1 MGYTREFEIDRSES
15 LEYVFSLCSD
25 APYERESKQFGVYD
39 EVLVISED
47 SVDFSRLNSGACAFL
62 RDHDPEKVLG
72 VIVKAWIDGNK
83 VKCKVKFSDREDV
96 QEVVR
101 DIQAGIMTCT
111 SVGYTIDKYHFSTV
125 NGKKTMYADRFM
137 IYEGSLVGVPADI
150 SVGFNRSLD
159 REEHEMQCNGPKEK
173 PEEQKEKAEGTP
185 EPACPGQNGSP
196 CEGAEKKA
204 CGEQECAKGPCEGTE
219 EKACG
224 EQEKKSCGEQECAKT
239 PSEETQ
245 EKKSCGGQEEKP
257 CEGECAKGPCE
268 EQEEIRSLGDLME
281 CQELAEAYIREKRS
295 YSDFKVAVK
304 EQKAKLNVKDTKKM
318 NDNNKFS
325 LRKALL
331 NAVGRMSNEE
341 ASFERSVIEENK
353 RKFGVTDA
361 DIVVTKAQLRDFNGT
376 EALNQTTY
384 KPGMYAPVM
393 RAPVTKDAVGTRK
406 VAVAG
411 QSISF
416 SVATSGLNA
425 GYVDINGEIPSAT
438 MDFTLKTMTPKKYG
452 CFVDVSYQSLLQD
465 DPSAEAVIM
474 EDIGK
479 ALAQTADYAFFN
491 GLSGSNQPVG
501 LLNVANVNT
510 VTLSGAPTLGK
521 ALEFEKKIRE
531 SFDYSGDLKW
541 VFGTDAYY
549 QWASTPYSAKEQ
561 NRMLLDPDT
570 RKCLGYDAFIDHNI
584 PASAVILGNF
594 GEALEANFD
603 GVSIRVVTED
613 KDLSRK
619 QAIEIQAFA
628 ANDYVFRRPK
638 SFCKSV

>member
-96 QEVVR
+96 QAVVR

-111 SVGYTIDKYHFSTV
+111 SVGYTIDKYHFSTE

-173 PEEQKEKAEGTP
+173 PEEKEAETPTP
-185 EPACPGQNGSP
+185 EEQKPACPEQKESPCEGTEESPCEGTEESP

-204 CGEQECAKGPCEGTE
+204 CGEQEK
-219 EKACG
+219 
-224 EQEKKSCGEQECAKT
+224 
-239 PSEETQ
+239 
-245 EKKSCGGQEEKP
+245 KP
-257 CEGECAKGPCE
+257 CEGECAKSPCE

-281 CQELAEAYIREKRS
+281 CPELAEAFIREKRS
-295 YSDFKVAVK
+295 YSDFKKAVK
-304 EQKAKLNVKDTKKM
+304 EHNSIEGIKETKKM
-318 NDNNKFS
+318 NKFS

-341 ASFERSVIEENK
+341 ASFERGVIEENK

-361 DIVVTKAQLRDFNGT
+361 DIVVTKAQLRDFNGA
-376 EALNQTTY
+376 EPLAQTTY
-384 KPGMYAPVM
+384 KPGMYAPVL

-491 GLSGSNQPVG
+491 GLSGNNQPVG

-510 VTLSGAPTLGK
+510 VTLSGAPTLAT
-521 ALEFEKKIRE
+521 ALQFEKKIRE

-561 NRMLLDPDT
+561 NKMLLDPDT

-603 GVSIRVVTED
+603 GISIRVVTED

>member
-39 EVLVISED
+39 EVLVISEE

-96 QEVVR
+96 QAVVR

-111 SVGYTIDKYHFSTV
+111 SVGYTIDKYHFSTE

-137 IYEGSLVGVPADI
+137 IYEGSLVGIPADI

-159 REEHEMQCNGPKEK
+159 REEHEMQCNEPKEK
-173 PEEQKEKAEGTP
+173 PEEKAEETP
-185 EPACPGQNGSP
+185 DGQKPACPEQKGSP
-196 CEGAEKKA
+196 CEGTEK
-204 CGEQECAKGPCEGTE
+204 
-219 EKACG
+219 KACG
-224 EQEKKSCGEQECAKT
+224 EQEKKSCEETDGSPCEGTEKKACGEQEK
-239 PSEETQ
+239 Q
-245 EKKSCGGQEEKP
+245 SCGE
-257 CEGECAKGPCE
+257 ECAKSPCE

-281 CQELAEAYIREKRS
+281 CPELAEAFIREKRS
-295 YSDFKVAVK
+295 YSDFKKAVK
-304 EQKAKLNVKDTKKM
+304 EHNSIESIKEPKKM
-318 NDNNKFS
+318 SKFS

-341 ASFERSVIEENK
+341 ASFERGVIEENK

-384 KPGMYAPVM
+384 KPGMYAPVL

-510 VTLSGAPTLGK
+510 VTLSGAPTLAT

-603 GVSIRVVTED
+603 GISIRVVTED

>member
-39 EVLVISED
+39 EVLVISEE

-83 VKCKVKFSDREDV
+83 VKCKVKFSDRDDV

-159 REEHEMQCNGPKEK
+159 REEHEMQCNEPKGKPEEK
-173 PEEQKEKAEGTP
+173 AEGAPEEQK
-185 EPACPGQNGSP
+185 PACPEQKGSP
-196 CEGAEKKA
+196 CEGTEK
-204 CGEQECAKGPCEGTE
+204 
-219 EKACG
+219 KACG
-224 EQEKKSCGEQECAKT
+224 EQEKKSCEGECAD
-239 PSEETQ
+239 EE
-245 EKKSCGGQEEKP
+245 
-257 CEGECAKGPCE
+257 ECAKGPCE
-268 EQEEIRSLGDLME
+268 EQDEIRSLGDLME
-281 CQELAEAYIREKRS
+281 CPELAEAFIREKRS
-295 YSDFKVAVK
+295 YSDFKKAVK
-304 EQKAKLNVKDTKKM
+304 EHNSIESIEGTKKM
-318 NDNNKFS
+318 NKFS

-341 ASFERSVIEENK
+341 ASFERGVIEENK

-384 KPGMYAPVM
+384 KPGMYAPVL

-510 VTLSGAPTLGK
+510 VTLSGAPTLST

-561 NRMLLDPDT
+561 NKMLLDPDT

-603 GVSIRVVTED
+603 GISIRVVTED

>member
-39 EVLVISED
+39 EVLVISEE

-96 QEVVR
+96 QAVVR

-111 SVGYTIDKYHFSTV
+111 SVGYTIDKYHFSTE

-137 IYEGSLVGVPADI
+137 IYEGSLVGIPADI

-173 PEEQKEKAEGTP
+173 PEEKAEGTP
-185 EPACPGQNGSP
+185 DGQKPACPGQKESPCEGTEGSP
-196 CEGAEKKA
+196 CEETEKKA
-204 CGEQECAKGPCEGTE
+204 CGETE
-219 EKACG
+219 KKACG
-224 EQEKKSCGEQECAKT
+224 EQEKKSCGEECANEEECAK
-239 PSEETQ
+239 S
-245 EKKSCGGQEEKP
+245 
-257 CEGECAKGPCE
+257 PCE

-281 CQELAEAYIREKRS
+281 CPELAEAFIREKRS
-295 YSDFKVAVK
+295 YSDFKKAVK
-304 EQKAKLNVKDTKKM
+304 EHNSIESIKETKKM
-318 NDNNKFS
+318 NKFS

-341 ASFERSVIEENK
+341 ASFERGVIEENK

-384 KPGMYAPVM
+384 KPGMYAPVL

-510 VTLSGAPTLGK
+510 VTLSGAPTLST

-603 GVSIRVVTED
+603 GISIRVVTED

>member
-1 MGYTREFEIDRSES
+1 MNYTREFEIDRDES

-25 APYERESKQFGVYD
+25 APYERESKKFGVYD

-96 QEVVR
+96 QAVVR

-111 SVGYTIDKYHFSTV
+111 SVGYTIDKYHFSTE

-137 IYEGSLVGVPADI
+137 IYEGSLVGIPADI

-159 REEHEMQCNGPKEK
+159 REEHEMQCNEPKGK
-173 PEEQKEKAEGTP
+173 PEEQKEKAEETP
-185 EPACPGQNGSP
+185 EPACPEQKGSP
-196 CEGAEKKA
+196 CEGTEGKA
-204 CGEQECAKGPCEGTE
+204 CGEPEKEPCEG
-219 EKACG
+219 G
-224 EQEKKSCGEQECAKT
+224 
-239 PSEETQ
+239 
-245 EKKSCGGQEEKP
+245 
-257 CEGECAKGPCE
+257 CAKGPCE

-281 CQELAEAYIREKRS
+281 CPELAEAFIREKRS
-295 YSDFKVAVK
+295 YADFKVAVK

-341 ASFERSVIEENK
+341 ASLERGVIEENK
-353 RKFGVTDA
+353 RKYGITDA
-361 DIVVTKAQLRDFNGT
+361 DIVVTKAQLRAFDGT

-384 KPGMYAPVM
+384 KPGMYAPVL

-501 LLNVANVNT
+501 LLNVAGVNT
-510 VTLSGAPTLGK
+510 VALSGTPTLST
-521 ALEFEKKIRE
+521 ALAFEKKIRE

-549 QWASTPYSAKEQ
+549 KWAATPYSAQEQ
-561 NRMLLDPDT
+561 NKMLLDPDT

-603 GVSIRVVTED
+603 GISIRVVTED

>member
-1 MGYTREFEIDRSES
+1 MNYTREFETDRSES

-25 APYERESKQFGVYD
+25 APYERESKKFGVYD

-96 QEVVR
+96 QAVVR

-111 SVGYTIDKYHFSTV
+111 SVGYTIDKYHFSTE

-137 IYEGSLVGVPADI
+137 IYEGSLVGIPADI

-173 PEEQKEKAEGTP
+173 PEEQKEKAEETP

-196 CEGAEKKA
+196 CEETEKKA
-204 CGEQECAKGPCEGTE
+204 CGGQEKKSCEGECAESPCEGTE

-224 EQEKKSCGEQECAKT
+224 EQEKKSCEEGCAK
-239 PSEETQ
+239 S
-245 EKKSCGGQEEKP
+245 
-257 CEGECAKGPCE
+257 PCE

-281 CQELAEAYIREKRS
+281 CPELAEAYIREKRS

-318 NDNNKFS
+318 NDNSKFS

-341 ASFERSVIEENK
+341 ASFERGVIEENK
-353 RKFGVTDA
+353 RRFGVTDA

-384 KPGMYAPVM
+384 KPGMYAPVL

-561 NRMLLDPDT
+561 NKMLLDPDT

-603 GVSIRVVTED
+603 GISIRVVTED

>member
-62 RDHDPEKVLG
+62 LDHDPKRVLG

-111 SVGYTIDKYHFSTV
+111 SVGYTIDKYHFSTE

-173 PEEQKEKAEGTP
+173 PEEKAEETP
-185 EPACPGQNGSP
+185 DGQKPACPEQNGS
-196 CEGAEKKA
+196 
-204 CGEQECAKGPCEGTE
+204 PCEGTE

-224 EQEKKSCGEQECAKT
+224 EQECAKT
-239 PSEETQ
+239 PCEEA
-245 EKKSCGGQEEKP
+245 EKKACEEAEKKACGGQEKQS

-281 CQELAEAYIREKRS
+281 CPELAEAYIREKRS
-295 YSDFKVAVK
+295 YSDFKRAVK
-304 EQKAKLNVKDTKKM
+304 EHNSREGIEETKKM
-318 NDNNKFS
+318 SKFS

-331 NAVGRMSNEE
+331 NTVGRMSNEE

-384 KPGMYAPVM
+384 KPGMYAPVL

-501 LLNVANVNT
+501 LLNVAGVNT

-603 GVSIRVVTED
+603 GISIRVVTED

>member
-1 MGYTREFEIDRSES
+1 MNYTREFETDRSES

-39 EVLVISED
+39 EVLVISEE

-96 QEVVR
+96 QAVVR

-111 SVGYTIDKYHFSTV
+111 SVGYTIDKYHFSTE

-150 SVGFNRSLD
+150 SVGYNRSLD

-173 PEEQKEKAEGTP
+173 PEEKAEGTP
-185 EPACPGQNGSP
+185 DGQKPACPGQNGSP
-196 CEGAEKKA
+196 CEGTEK
-204 CGEQECAKGPCEGTE
+204 
-219 EKACG
+219 KACG
-224 EQEKKSCGEQECAKT
+224 EQEKKSCGEECAN
-239 PSEETQ
+239 
-245 EKKSCGGQEEKP
+245 
-257 CEGECAKGPCE
+257 EGECAKGPCE

-281 CQELAEAYIREKRS
+281 CPELAEAFIREKRS
-295 YSDFKVAVK
+295 YSDFKKAVK
-304 EQKAKLNVKDTKKM
+304 EHNSIESIEGTKKM
-318 NDNNKFS
+318 NKFS

-341 ASFERSVIEENK
+341 ASFERGVIEENK

-384 KPGMYAPVM
+384 KPGMYAPVL

-510 VTLSGAPTLGK
+510 VTLSGAPTLST

-561 NRMLLDPDT
+561 NKMLLDPDT

-603 GVSIRVVTED
+603 GISIRVVTED

>member
-39 EVLVISED
+39 EVLVISEE

-96 QEVVR
+96 QAVVR

-111 SVGYTIDKYHFSTV
+111 SVGYTIDKYHFSTE

-137 IYEGSLVGVPADI
+137 IYEGSLVGIPADI

-159 REEHEMQCNGPKEK
+159 REEHEMQCNEPKEK
-173 PEEQKEKAEGTP
+173 PEEKAEETP
-185 EPACPGQNGSP
+185 EGQKPACPEQKGSP
-196 CEGAEKKA
+196 CEEAEKKA
-204 CGEQECAKGPCEGTE
+204 CGEQG
-219 EKACG
+219 
-224 EQEKKSCGEQECAKT
+224 KKSCGEECAT
-239 PSEETQ
+239 
-245 EKKSCGGQEEKP
+245 
-257 CEGECAKGPCE
+257 GPCE

-281 CQELAEAYIREKRS
+281 CPELAEAFIREKRS
-295 YSDFKVAVK
+295 YSDFKKAVK
-304 EQKAKLNVKDTKKM
+304 EHNSIESIEGTKKM
-318 NDNNKFS
+318 NKFS

-341 ASFERSVIEENK
+341 ASFERGVIEENK

-384 KPGMYAPVM
+384 KPGMYAPVL

-510 VTLSGAPTLGK
+510 VTLSGAPTLST

-603 GVSIRVVTED
+603 GISIRVVTED

>member
-62 RDHDPEKVLG
+62 LDHDPKRVLG

-111 SVGYTIDKYHFSTV
+111 SVGYTIDKYHFSTE

-137 IYEGSLVGVPADI
+137 IYEGSLVGIPADI

-173 PEEQKEKAEGTP
+173 PEEKAEETP
-185 EPACPGQNGSP
+185 DGQKPACPEQKESP
-196 CEGAEKKA
+196 CEGAETQP
-204 CGEQECAKGPCEGTE
+204 CEGECAKGPCEGTE

-224 EQEKKSCGEQECAKT
+224 EQEKKSCGE
-239 PSEETQ
+239 
-245 EKKSCGGQEEKP
+245 G
-257 CEGECAKGPCE
+257 CAKGPCE

-281 CQELAEAYIREKRS
+281 CPELAEAFIREKRS

-341 ASFERSVIEENK
+341 ASFERGVIEENK
-353 RKFGVTDA
+353 RKYGITDA

-561 NRMLLDPDT
+561 NKMLLDPDT

-603 GVSIRVVTED
+603 GISIRVVTED

>member
-62 RDHDPEKVLG
+62 LDHDPKRVLG

-111 SVGYTIDKYHFSTV
+111 SVGYTIDKYHFSTE

-173 PEEQKEKAEGTP
+173 PEEQKEKAEETP
-185 EPACPGQNGSP
+185 EPACPGQNGS
-196 CEGAEKKA
+196 
-204 CGEQECAKGPCEGTE
+204 PCEGTE

-224 EQEKKSCGEQECAKT
+224 EQEKKSCEQECAT
-239 PSEETQ
+239 GPCEGTEE
-245 EKKSCGGQEEKP
+245 KACGGQEEKP

-281 CQELAEAYIREKRS
+281 CPELAEAFIREKRS

-384 KPGMYAPVM
+384 KPGMYAPVL
-393 RAPVTKDAVGTRK
+393 RAPVTKDEVGTRK

-491 GLSGSNQPVG
+491 GLSGNNQPVG
-501 LLNVANVNT
+501 LLNTAGVNT

-549 QWASTPYSAKEQ
+549 KWAATPYSAQEQ
-561 NRMLLDPDT
+561 NKMLLDPDT

-603 GVSIRVVTED
+603 GISIRVVTED

>member
-39 EVLVISED
+39 EVLVISEE

-96 QEVVR
+96 QAVVR

-111 SVGYTIDKYHFSTV
+111 SVGYTIDKYHFSTE

-137 IYEGSLVGVPADI
+137 IYEGSLVGIPADI

-159 REEHEMQCNGPKEK
+159 REEHEMQCNEPKEK

-185 EPACPGQNGSP
+185 EPACPEQKGSP

-204 CGEQECAKGPCEGTE
+204 RGEQEKKSCGEGCATGPCEETE
-219 EKACG
+219 KKACG
-224 EQEKKSCGEQECAKT
+224 EQEKKSCGEECAT
-239 PSEETQ
+239 
-245 EKKSCGGQEEKP
+245 
-257 CEGECAKGPCE
+257 GPCE

-281 CQELAEAYIREKRS
+281 CPELAEAFIREKRS
-295 YSDFKVAVK
+295 YSDFKKAVK
-304 EQKAKLNVKDTKKM
+304 EHNSIESIEGTKKM
-318 NDNNKFS
+318 NKFS

-341 ASFERSVIEENK
+341 ASFERGVIEENK

-361 DIVVTKAQLRDFNGT
+361 DIVVTKAQLRDFNGA

-384 KPGMYAPVM
+384 KPGMYAPVL

-510 VTLSGAPTLGK
+510 VTLSGAPTLST

-603 GVSIRVVTED
+603 GISIRVVTED

>member
-25 APYERESKQFGVYD
+25 APYERESKKFGVYD
-39 EVLVISED
+39 EVLVISEE

-96 QEVVR
+96 QAVVR

-111 SVGYTIDKYHFSTV
+111 SVGYTIDKYHFSTE

-150 SVGFNRSLD
+150 SVGYNRSLD
-159 REEHEMQCNGPKEK
+159 REEHEMQRNEPKGK

-185 EPACPGQNGSP
+185 EPACPEQKGSP
-196 CEGAEKKA
+196 CEEAEK
-204 CGEQECAKGPCEGTE
+204 
-219 EKACG
+219 KACG
-224 EQEKKSCGEQECAKT
+224 EQEKKSCGEGCAT
-239 PSEETQ
+239 GPCEETEKKACGEQ
-245 EKKSCGGQEEKP
+245 EKKSCGEG
-257 CEGECAKGPCE
+257 CANEGECAKSPCE

-281 CQELAEAYIREKRS
+281 CPELAEAFIREKRS
-295 YSDFKVAVK
+295 YSDFKKAVK
-304 EQKAKLNVKDTKKM
+304 EHNSIESIKETKKM
-318 NDNNKFS
+318 NKFS

-341 ASFERSVIEENK
+341 ASFERGVIEENK

-384 KPGMYAPVM
+384 KPGMYAPVL

-510 VTLSGAPTLGK
+510 VTLSGAPTLGT

-561 NRMLLDPDT
+561 NKMLLDPDT

-603 GVSIRVVTED
+603 GISIRVVTED

>member
-1 MGYTREFEIDRSES
+1 
-15 LEYVFSLCSD
+15 
-25 APYERESKQFGVYD
+25 
-39 EVLVISED
+39 
-47 SVDFSRLNSGACAFL
+47 
-62 RDHDPEKVLG
+62 
-72 VIVKAWIDGNK
+72 
-83 VKCKVKFSDREDV
+83 
-96 QEVVR
+96 
-101 DIQAGIMTCT
+101 
-111 SVGYTIDKYHFSTV
+111 
-125 NGKKTMYADRFM
+125 
-137 IYEGSLVGVPADI
+137 
-150 SVGFNRSLD
+150 
-159 REEHEMQCNGPKEK
+159 
-173 PEEQKEKAEGTP
+173 
-185 EPACPGQNGSP
+185 
-196 CEGAEKKA
+196 
-204 CGEQECAKGPCEGTE
+204 
-219 EKACG
+219 
-224 EQEKKSCGEQECAKT
+224 
-239 PSEETQ
+239 
-245 EKKSCGGQEEKP
+245 
-257 CEGECAKGPCE
+257 
-268 EQEEIRSLGDLME
+268 ME
-281 CQELAEAYIREKRS
+281 CPELAEAFIREKRS
-295 YSDFKVAVK
+295 YSDFKKAVK
-304 EQKAKLNVKDTKKM
+304 EHNSREGIKEPKKM
-318 NDNNKFS
+318 SKFS

-341 ASFERSVIEENK
+341 ASFERGVIEENK
-353 RKFGVTDA
+353 RRFGVTDA

-376 EALNQTTY
+376 EALNQATY

-501 LLNVANVNT
+501 LLNVADVNT
-510 VTLSGAPTLGK
+510 VTLSGAPTLSA

-549 QWASTPYSAKEQ
+549 KWASTPYSAKEQ
-561 NRMLLDPDT
+561 NKMLLDPDT

-603 GVSIRVVTED
+603 GISIRVITED

>member
-25 APYERESKQFGVYD
+25 APYERESKKFGVYD
-39 EVLVISED
+39 EVLVISEE

-111 SVGYTIDKYHFSTV
+111 SVGYTIDKYHFSTE

-159 REEHEMQCNGPKEK
+159 REEHEMQRNEPKEK
-173 PEEQKEKAEGTP
+173 PEEQKEKAEETP
-185 EPACPGQNGSP
+185 EPACPEQKESPCEGTEKKSCEEECAKSP

-204 CGEQECAKGPCEGTE
+204 CGEQE
-219 EKACG
+219 
-224 EQEKKSCGEQECAKT
+224 KKSCEEECD
-239 PSEETQ
+239 
-245 EKKSCGGQEEKP
+245 KS
-257 CEGECAKGPCE
+257 PCE

-281 CQELAEAYIREKRS
+281 CPELAEAFIREKRS
-295 YSDFKVAVK
+295 YSDFKKAVK
-304 EQKAKLNVKDTKKM
+304 EHNSIESIEGTKKM
-318 NDNNKFS
+318 NKFS

-341 ASFERSVIEENK
+341 ASFERGIIEENK
-353 RKFGVTDA
+353 RRFGVTDA

-501 LLNVANVNT
+501 LLNVAGVNT
-510 VTLSGAPTLGK
+510 VALSGAPTLST
-521 ALEFEKKIRE
+521 ALAFEKKIRE
-531 SFDYSGDLKW
+531 SYDYSGDLKW

-549 QWASTPYSAKEQ
+549 KWAATPYSAQEQ
-561 NRMLLDPDT
+561 NKMLLDTDT
-570 RKCLGYDAFIDHNI
+570 RKCIGYDAFIDHNI

-603 GVSIRVVTED
+603 GISIRVVTED

>member
-25 APYERESKQFGVYD
+25 APYERESKEFGVYD

-96 QEVVR
+96 QAVVR

-111 SVGYTIDKYHFSTV
+111 SVGYTIDRYHFSTE

-137 IYEGSLVGVPADI
+137 IYEGSLVGIPADI

-159 REEHEMQCNGPKEK
+159 REEHEMQCNEPKEK
-173 PEEQKEKAEGTP
+173 PEGKAEEAPEEQK
-185 EPACPGQNGSP
+185 PACPEQKGSP
-196 CEGAEKKA
+196 CEEAG
-204 CGEQECAKGPCEGTE
+204 

-224 EQEKKSCGEQECAKT
+224 EQE
-239 PSEETQ
+239 
-245 EKKSCGGQEEKP
+245 EKP
-257 CEGECAKGPCE
+257 CGEGCAKSPCE

-281 CQELAEAYIREKRS
+281 CPELAEAFIREKRS
-295 YSDFKVAVK
+295 YSDFKKAVK
-304 EQKAKLNVKDTKKM
+304 EHNSREGIKEPKKM
-318 NDNNKFS
+318 SKFS

-341 ASFERSVIEENK
+341 ASFERGVIEENK
-353 RKFGVTDA
+353 RRFGVTDA

-376 EALNQTTY
+376 EALNQATY

-501 LLNVANVNT
+501 LLNVADVNT
-510 VTLSGAPTLGK
+510 VTLSGAPTLSA

-549 QWASTPYSAKEQ
+549 KWASTPYSAKEQ
-561 NRMLLDPDT
+561 NKMLLDPDT

-603 GVSIRVVTED
+603 GISIRVVTED

>member
-39 EVLVISED
+39 EVLVISEE

-111 SVGYTIDKYHFSTV
+111 SVGYTIDKYHFSTE

-159 REEHEMQCNGPKEK
+159 REEHEMQRNEPKEK
-173 PEEQKEKAEGTP
+173 PEEKAEETP
-185 EPACPGQNGSP
+185 EGQKPACP
-196 CEGAEKKA
+196 
-204 CGEQECAKGPCEGTE
+204 EQKESPCEGTE
-219 EKACG
+219 KKACG
-224 EQEKKSCGEQECAKT
+224 EQEKKSCGEECAK
-239 PSEETQ
+239 S
-245 EKKSCGGQEEKP
+245 
-257 CEGECAKGPCE
+257 PCE

-281 CQELAEAYIREKRS
+281 CPELAEAFIREKRS
-295 YSDFKVAVK
+295 YSDFKKAVK
-304 EQKAKLNVKDTKKM
+304 EHNSIEGIKETKKM
-318 NDNNKFS
+318 NKFS

-341 ASFERSVIEENK
+341 ASFERGVIEENK

-361 DIVVTKAQLRDFNGT
+361 DIVVTKAQLRDFNGA
-376 EALNQTTY
+376 EPLAQTTY
-384 KPGMYAPVM
+384 KPGMYAPVL

-510 VTLSGAPTLGK
+510 VTLSGAPTLGT

-561 NRMLLDPDT
+561 NKMLLDPDT

-603 GVSIRVVTED
+603 GISIRVVTED

>member
-1 MGYTREFEIDRSES
+1 MGYTREFEIDQIDRGES

-25 APYERESKQFGVYD
+25 APYERESKKFGVYD

-96 QEVVR
+96 QAVVR

-111 SVGYTIDKYHFSTV
+111 SVGYTIDKYHFSTE

-137 IYEGSLVGVPADI
+137 IYEGSLVGIPADI

-173 PEEQKEKAEGTP
+173 PEEQKEKAEETP
-185 EPACPGQNGSP
+185 DGQKPACPEQKGSP
-196 CEGAEKKA
+196 CEGTEK
-204 CGEQECAKGPCEGTE
+204 QSCEGTEKSPCEEAEKSPYEEAE

-224 EQEKKSCGEQECAKT
+224 EQGK
-239 PSEETQ
+239 
-245 EKKSCGGQEEKP
+245 KP

-281 CQELAEAYIREKRS
+281 CPELAEAYIREKRS
-295 YSDFKVAVK
+295 YSDFKKAVK
-304 EQKAKLNVKDTKKM
+304 EHNSIESIEGTKKM
-318 NDNNKFS
+318 NKFS

-341 ASFERSVIEENK
+341 ASFERGVIEENK

-384 KPGMYAPVM
+384 KPGMYAPVL

-603 GVSIRVVTED
+603 GISIRVVTED

>member
-1 MGYTREFEIDRSES
+1 MGYTREFEIDQIDRGES

-25 APYERESKQFGVYD
+25 APYERESKKFGVYD

-96 QEVVR
+96 QAVVR

-111 SVGYTIDKYHFSTV
+111 SVGYTIDKYHFSTE

-137 IYEGSLVGVPADI
+137 IYEGSLVGIPADI

-173 PEEQKEKAEGTP
+173 PEEQKEKAEETP
-185 EPACPGQNGSP
+185 DGQKPACPEQKGSP
-196 CEGAEKKA
+196 CEGTEK
-204 CGEQECAKGPCEGTE
+204 QSCEGTEKSPCEEAEKSPYEEAE

-224 EQEKKSCGEQECAKT
+224 EQEK
-239 PSEETQ
+239 
-245 EKKSCGGQEEKP
+245 KP

-281 CQELAEAYIREKRS
+281 CPELAEAYIREKRS
-295 YSDFKVAVK
+295 YSDFKKAVK
-304 EQKAKLNVKDTKKM
+304 EHNSIESIEGTKKM
-318 NDNNKFS
+318 NKFS

-341 ASFERSVIEENK
+341 ASFERGVIEENK

-384 KPGMYAPVM
+384 KPGMYAPVL

-603 GVSIRVVTED
+603 GISIRVVTED

>member
-25 APYERESKQFGVYD
+25 APYERESKKFGVYD

-96 QEVVR
+96 QAVVR

-111 SVGYTIDKYHFSTV
+111 SVGYTIDRYHFSTE

-137 IYEGSLVGVPADI
+137 IYEGSLVGIPADI

-159 REEHEMQCNGPKEK
+159 REEHEMQCNEPKEK
-173 PEEQKEKAEGTP
+173 PEGKAEEAPEEQK
-185 EPACPGQNGSP
+185 PACPEQKGSP
-196 CEGAEKKA
+196 CEEAG
-204 CGEQECAKGPCEGTE
+204 

-224 EQEKKSCGEQECAKT
+224 EQEKKPCGEGCAK
-239 PSEETQ
+239 S
-245 EKKSCGGQEEKP
+245 
-257 CEGECAKGPCE
+257 PCE

-281 CQELAEAYIREKRS
+281 CPELAEAFIREKRS
-295 YSDFKVAVK
+295 YSDFKKAVK
-304 EQKAKLNVKDTKKM
+304 EHNSREGIKEPKKM
-318 NDNNKFS
+318 SKFS

-341 ASFERSVIEENK
+341 ASFERGVIEENK
-353 RKFGVTDA
+353 RRFGVTDA

-501 LLNVANVNT
+501 LLNVADVNT
-510 VTLSGAPTLGK
+510 VTLSGAPTLST

-549 QWASTPYSAKEQ
+549 KWASTPYSAKEQ
-561 NRMLLDPDT
+561 NKMLLDPDT

-603 GVSIRVVTED
+603 GISIRVVTED

>member
-39 EVLVISED
+39 EVLVISEE

-96 QEVVR
+96 QAVVR

-111 SVGYTIDKYHFSTV
+111 SVGYTIDKYHFSTE

-137 IYEGSLVGVPADI
+137 IYEGSLVGIPADI

-159 REEHEMQCNGPKEK
+159 REEHEMQCNEPKEK
-173 PEEQKEKAEGTP
+173 PEEKAEGTP
-185 EPACPGQNGSP
+185 DGQKPACPEQEGSP
-196 CEGAEKKA
+196 CEGTEKKA
-204 CGEQECAKGPCEGTE
+204 CGEQG
-219 EKACG
+219 
-224 EQEKKSCGEQECAKT
+224 KKSCGEECAT
-239 PSEETQ
+239 
-245 EKKSCGGQEEKP
+245 
-257 CEGECAKGPCE
+257 GPCE

-281 CQELAEAYIREKRS
+281 CPELAEAFIREKRS
-295 YSDFKVAVK
+295 YSDFKKAVK
-304 EQKAKLNVKDTKKM
+304 EHNSIESIEGTKKM
-318 NDNNKFS
+318 NKFS

-341 ASFERSVIEENK
+341 ASFERGVIEENK

-384 KPGMYAPVM
+384 KPGMYAPVL

-510 VTLSGAPTLGK
+510 VTLSGAPTLST

-603 GVSIRVVTED
+603 GISIRVVTED

>member
-39 EVLVISED
+39 EVLVISEE

-83 VKCKVKFSDREDV
+83 VKCKVKFSDRDDV

-111 SVGYTIDKYHFSTV
+111 SVGYTIDKYHFSTE

-137 IYEGSLVGVPADI
+137 IYEGSLVGIPADI

-159 REEHEMQCNGPKEK
+159 REEHEMQRNEPKEK
-173 PEEQKEKAEGTP
+173 PEEKAEGTP
-185 EPACPGQNGSP
+185 EGQKPACP
-196 CEGAEKKA
+196 
-204 CGEQECAKGPCEGTE
+204 EQKESPCEGTE
-219 EKACG
+219 KKACG
-224 EQEKKSCGEQECAKT
+224 EQEKKSCGEECAK
-239 PSEETQ
+239 S
-245 EKKSCGGQEEKP
+245 
-257 CEGECAKGPCE
+257 PCE

-281 CQELAEAYIREKRS
+281 CPELAEAFIREKRS
-295 YSDFKVAVK
+295 YSDFKKAVK
-304 EQKAKLNVKDTKKM
+304 EHNSIESIKETKKM
-318 NDNNKFS
+318 NKFS

-341 ASFERSVIEENK
+341 ASFERGVIEENK

-361 DIVVTKAQLRDFNGT
+361 DIVVTKAQLRDFNGA

-384 KPGMYAPVM
+384 KPGMYAPVL

-510 VTLSGAPTLGK
+510 VTLSGAPTLGT

-561 NRMLLDPDT
+561 NKMLLDPDT

-603 GVSIRVVTED
+603 GISIRVVTED

>member
-39 EVLVISED
+39 EVLVISEE

-111 SVGYTIDKYHFSTV
+111 SVGYTIDKYHFSTE

-137 IYEGSLVGVPADI
+137 IYEGSLVGIPADI

-159 REEHEMQCNGPKEK
+159 REEHEMQRNEPKEK
-173 PEEQKEKAEGTP
+173 PEEKAEETP
-185 EPACPGQNGSP
+185 DGQKPACPGQKES
-196 CEGAEKKA
+196 
-204 CGEQECAKGPCEGTE
+204 PCEGTE
-219 EKACG
+219 GSPCEETEKKACEETEKKACG
-224 EQEKKSCGEQECAKT
+224 EQEKKSCGGECANEEECAK
-239 PSEETQ
+239 S
-245 EKKSCGGQEEKP
+245 
-257 CEGECAKGPCE
+257 PCE

-281 CQELAEAYIREKRS
+281 CPELAEAFIREKRS
-295 YSDFKVAVK
+295 YSDFKKAVK
-304 EQKAKLNVKDTKKM
+304 EHNSIESIEGTKKM
-318 NDNNKFS
+318 NKFS

-341 ASFERSVIEENK
+341 ASFERGVIEENK

-384 KPGMYAPVM
+384 KPGMYAPVL

-510 VTLSGAPTLGK
+510 VTLSGAPTLAT

-561 NRMLLDPDT
+561 NKMMLDPDT

-603 GVSIRVVTED
+603 GISIRVVTED

>member
-39 EVLVISED
+39 EVLVISEE

-111 SVGYTIDKYHFSTV
+111 SVGYTIDKYHFSTE

-159 REEHEMQCNGPKEK
+159 REEHEMQRNEPKEK
-173 PEEQKEKAEGTP
+173 PEEKAEGAP
-185 EPACPGQNGSP
+185 EGQKPACPEQKESP
-196 CEGAEKKA
+196 CEEAEKKA
-204 CGEQECAKGPCEGTE
+204 CGEQEKKP
-219 EKACG
+219 CG
-224 EQEKKSCGEQECAKT
+224 EECAK
-239 PSEETQ
+239 S
-245 EKKSCGGQEEKP
+245 
-257 CEGECAKGPCE
+257 PCE

-281 CQELAEAYIREKRS
+281 CPELAEAFIREKRS
-295 YSDFKVAVK
+295 YSDFKKAVK
-304 EQKAKLNVKDTKKM
+304 EHNSIESIEGTKKM
-318 NDNNKFS
+318 NKFS

-341 ASFERSVIEENK
+341 ASFERGVIEENK

-384 KPGMYAPVM
+384 KPGMYAPVL

-510 VTLSGAPTLGK
+510 VTLSGAPTLST

-561 NRMLLDPDT
+561 NKMLLDPDT

-603 GVSIRVVTED
+603 GISIRVVTED

>member
-1 MGYTREFEIDRSES
+1 MNYTREFEIDRDES

-25 APYERESKQFGVYD
+25 APYERESKKFGVYD

-96 QEVVR
+96 QAVVR

-111 SVGYTIDKYHFSTV
+111 SVGYTIDKYHFSTE

-137 IYEGSLVGVPADI
+137 IYEGSLVGIPADI

-159 REEHEMQCNGPKEK
+159 REEHEMQCNGPKGK
-173 PEEQKEKAEGTP
+173 PEEQKEKAEETP

-196 CEGAEKKA
+196 CEGTGEKA
-204 CGEQECAKGPCEGTE
+204 CGEQEKKPCEGECAKGPCEGAE
-219 EKACG
+219 GKACG
-224 EQEKKSCGEQECAKT
+224 EQEKKSC
-239 PSEETQ
+239 EEA
-245 EKKSCGGQEEKP
+245 

-281 CQELAEAYIREKRS
+281 CPELAEAFIRGKRS

-341 ASFERSVIEENK
+341 ASLERGVIEENK
-353 RKFGVTDA
+353 RKYGITDA

-384 KPGMYAPVM
+384 QPGMYAPVL

-501 LLNVANVNT
+501 LLNVAGVNT
-510 VTLSGAPTLGK
+510 VPLSGAPTLST
-521 ALEFEKKIRE
+521 ALAFEKKIRE
-531 SFDYSGDLKW
+531 SYDYSGDLKW

-549 QWASTPYSAKEQ
+549 KWAATPYSAQEQ
-561 NRMLLDPDT
+561 NKMLLDPDT

-603 GVSIRVVTED
+603 GISIRVVTED

>member
-1 MGYTREFEIDRSES
+1 MNYTREFEIDRGES

-25 APYERESKQFGVYD
+25 APYERESKKFGVYD
-39 EVLVISED
+39 EVLVISEE

-72 VIVKAWIDGNK
+72 VIVKAWIEGNK

-96 QEVVR
+96 QAVVR

-111 SVGYTIDKYHFSTV
+111 SVGYTIDKYHFSTE

-137 IYEGSLVGVPADI
+137 IYEGSLVGIPADI
-150 SVGFNRSLD
+150 SVGYNRSLD
-159 REEHEMQCNGPKEK
+159 REEHEMQCNGPKGK
-173 PEEQKEKAEGTP
+173 PEEQKGKAEETP
-185 EPACPGQNGSP
+185 DGQKPACPGQNGSP
-196 CEGAEKKA
+196 CEGAE
-204 CGEQECAKGPCEGTE
+204 

-224 EQEKKSCGEQECAKT
+224 EQEKKSCGEECAN
-239 PSEETQ
+239 
-245 EKKSCGGQEEKP
+245 
-257 CEGECAKGPCE
+257 EGECAKGPCE

-281 CQELAEAYIREKRS
+281 CPELAEAYIRGKRS
-295 YSDFKVAVK
+295 YSDFKKAVK
-304 EQKAKLNVKDTKKM
+304 EHNSIESIEGTKKM
-318 NDNNKFS
+318 NKFS

-331 NAVGRMSNEE
+331 NAVGRMSNED

-353 RKFGVTDA
+353 RRFGVTDA

-384 KPGMYAPVM
+384 KPGMYAPVL

-501 LLNVANVNT
+501 LLNTAGVNT

-531 SFDYSGDLKW
+531 SCDYSGDLKW

-549 QWASTPYSAKEQ
+549 KWAATPYSAQEQ
-561 NRMLLDPDT
+561 NKMLLDTDT
-570 RKCLGYDAFIDHNI
+570 RKCIGYDAFIDHNI

-603 GVSIRVVTED
+603 GISIRVVTED

>member
-39 EVLVISED
+39 EVLVISEE

-111 SVGYTIDKYHFSTV
+111 SVGYTIDKYHFSTE

-137 IYEGSLVGVPADI
+137 IYEGSLVGIPADI

-159 REEHEMQCNGPKEK
+159 REEHEMQRNEPKEK
-173 PEEQKEKAEGTP
+173 PEEKAEGTP
-185 EPACPGQNGSP
+185 EGQKPACP
-196 CEGAEKKA
+196 
-204 CGEQECAKGPCEGTE
+204 EQKESPCEGTE
-219 EKACG
+219 KKACG
-224 EQEKKSCGEQECAKT
+224 EQEKKSCGEGCANEEECAK
-239 PSEETQ
+239 S
-245 EKKSCGGQEEKP
+245 
-257 CEGECAKGPCE
+257 PCE

-281 CQELAEAYIREKRS
+281 CPELAEAFIREKRS
-295 YSDFKVAVK
+295 YSDFKKAVK
-304 EQKAKLNVKDTKKM
+304 EHNSIESIEGTKKM
-318 NDNNKFS
+318 NKFS

-341 ASFERSVIEENK
+341 ASFERGVIEENK

-384 KPGMYAPVM
+384 KPGMYAPVL

-491 GLSGSNQPVG
+491 GLSGNNQPVG

-510 VTLSGAPTLGK
+510 VTLSGAPTLST

-561 NRMLLDPDT
+561 NKMLLDPDT

-603 GVSIRVVTED
+603 GISIRVVTED

>member
-39 EVLVISED
+39 EVLVISEE

-83 VKCKVKFSDREDV
+83 VKCKVKFSDRDDV

-111 SVGYTIDKYHFSTV
+111 SVGYTIDKYHFSTE

-159 REEHEMQCNGPKEK
+159 REEHEMQCNEPKEK
-173 PEEQKEKAEGTP
+173 PEEKAEGAP
-185 EPACPGQNGSP
+185 DGQKPACPEQKESP
-196 CEGAEKKA
+196 CEEAEKKA
-204 CGEQECAKGPCEGTE
+204 CGEQEKKP
-219 EKACG
+219 CG
-224 EQEKKSCGEQECAKT
+224 EECAK
-239 PSEETQ
+239 S
-245 EKKSCGGQEEKP
+245 
-257 CEGECAKGPCE
+257 PCE

-281 CQELAEAYIREKRS
+281 CPELADAFIREKRS
-295 YSDFKVAVK
+295 YSDFKKAVK
-304 EQKAKLNVKDTKKM
+304 EHNSIEGIKETKKM
-318 NDNNKFS
+318 NKFS

-341 ASFERSVIEENK
+341 ASFERGVIEENK

-376 EALNQTTY
+376 EPLAQTTY
-384 KPGMYAPVM
+384 KPGMYAPVL

-491 GLSGSNQPVG
+491 GLSGNNQPVG

-510 VTLSGAPTLGK
+510 VTLSGAPTLST

-531 SFDYSGDLKW
+531 SFDYSADLKW

-603 GVSIRVVTED
+603 GISIRVVTED

>member
-25 APYERESKQFGVYD
+25 APYERESKKFGVYD
-39 EVLVISED
+39 EVLVISEE

-96 QEVVR
+96 QAVVR

-111 SVGYTIDKYHFSTV
+111 SVGYTIDKYHFSTE

-137 IYEGSLVGVPADI
+137 IYEGSLVGIPADI

-159 REEHEMQCNGPKEK
+159 REEHEMQCNEPKEK
-173 PEEQKEKAEGTP
+173 PEEQKEKAEETP
-185 EPACPGQNGSP
+185 EPACPEQKGSP
-196 CEGAEKKA
+196 CEGTEGQSCEETK
-204 CGEQECAKGPCEGTE
+204 ESPCEGTE

-224 EQEKKSCGEQECAKT
+224 EQEKK
-239 PSEETQ
+239 
-245 EKKSCGGQEEKP
+245 P
-257 CEGECAKGPCE
+257 CEGECAKSPCE

-281 CQELAEAYIREKRS
+281 CPELAEAYIREKRS
-295 YSDFKVAVK
+295 YSDFKKAVK
-304 EQKAKLNVKDTKKM
+304 EHNSREGIKEPKKM
-318 NDNNKFS
+318 SKFS

-331 NAVGRMSNEE
+331 NTVGRMSNEE

-353 RKFGVTDA
+353 RRFGVTDA
-361 DIVVTKAQLRDFNGT
+361 DIVVTKAQLRGFDGA

-384 KPGMYAPVM
+384 KPGMYAPVL

-510 VTLSGAPTLGK
+510 VTLSGAPTLST

-561 NRMLLDPDT
+561 NKMLLDPDT

-603 GVSIRVVTED
+603 GISIRVVTED

>member
-39 EVLVISED
+39 EVLVISEE

-83 VKCKVKFSDREDV
+83 VKCKVKFSDRDDV

-159 REEHEMQCNGPKEK
+159 REEHEMQCNEPKGKPEEK
-173 PEEQKEKAEGTP
+173 AEGAPEEQK
-185 EPACPGQNGSP
+185 PACPEQKGSP
-196 CEGAEKKA
+196 CEGTEK
-204 CGEQECAKGPCEGTE
+204 
-219 EKACG
+219 KACG
-224 EQEKKSCGEQECAKT
+224 EQEKKSC
-239 PSEETQ
+239 
-245 EKKSCGGQEEKP
+245 
-257 CEGECAKGPCE
+257 EGECADEGECATGPCE
-268 EQEEIRSLGDLME
+268 EQDEIRSLGDLME
-281 CQELAEAYIREKRS
+281 CPELAEAFIREKRS
-295 YSDFKVAVK
+295 YSDFKKAVK
-304 EQKAKLNVKDTKKM
+304 EHNSIESIEGTKKM
-318 NDNNKFS
+318 NKFS

-341 ASFERSVIEENK
+341 ASFERGVIEENK

-384 KPGMYAPVM
+384 KPGMYAPVL

-510 VTLSGAPTLGK
+510 VTLSGAPTLGT

-561 NRMLLDPDT
+561 NKMLLDPDT

-603 GVSIRVVTED
+603 GISIRVVTED

>member
-39 EVLVISED
+39 EVLVISEE

-111 SVGYTIDKYHFSTV
+111 SVGYTIDKYHFSTE

-137 IYEGSLVGVPADI
+137 IYEGSLVGIPADI

-159 REEHEMQCNGPKEK
+159 REEHEMQRNEPKEK
-173 PEEQKEKAEGTP
+173 PEEKAEGTP
-185 EPACPGQNGSP
+185 DGQKPACPGQKGSP
-196 CEGAEKKA
+196 CEGTEGSPCEETEKKA
-204 CGEQECAKGPCEGTE
+204 CEETE
-219 EKACG
+219 KKACG
-224 EQEKKSCGEQECAKT
+224 EQEKKSCGGECANEEECAK
-239 PSEETQ
+239 S
-245 EKKSCGGQEEKP
+245 
-257 CEGECAKGPCE
+257 PCE

-281 CQELAEAYIREKRS
+281 CPELAEAFIREKRS
-295 YSDFKVAVK
+295 YSDFKKAVK
-304 EQKAKLNVKDTKKM
+304 EHNSIESIEGTKKM
-318 NDNNKFS
+318 NKFS

-341 ASFERSVIEENK
+341 ASFERGVIEENK

-384 KPGMYAPVM
+384 KPGMYAPVL

-510 VTLSGAPTLGK
+510 VTLSGAPTLAT

-561 NRMLLDPDT
+561 NKMLLDPDT

-603 GVSIRVVTED
+603 GISIRVVTED

>member
-25 APYERESKQFGVYD
+25 APYERESKKFGVYD

-96 QEVVR
+96 QAVVR

-111 SVGYTIDKYHFSTV
+111 SVGYTIDKYHFSTE

-137 IYEGSLVGVPADI
+137 IYEGSLVGIPADI

-159 REEHEMQCNGPKEK
+159 REEHEMQCNEPKEK
-173 PEEQKEKAEGTP
+173 PEEKAEEAP
-185 EPACPGQNGSP
+185 EEQKPACPEQKGSP
-196 CEGAEKKA
+196 CEETG
-204 CGEQECAKGPCEGTE
+204 

-224 EQEKKSCGEQECAKT
+224 EQEKKPCGEGCAK
-239 PSEETQ
+239 S
-245 EKKSCGGQEEKP
+245 
-257 CEGECAKGPCE
+257 PCE

-281 CQELAEAYIREKRS
+281 CPELAEAFIREKRS
-295 YSDFKVAVK
+295 YSDFKKAVK
-304 EQKAKLNVKDTKKM
+304 EHNSREGIKEPKKM
-318 NDNNKFS
+318 SKFS

-341 ASFERSVIEENK
+341 ASFERGVIEENK
-353 RKFGVTDA
+353 RRFGVTDA

-376 EALNQTTY
+376 EALNQATY

-501 LLNVANVNT
+501 LLNVADVNT
-510 VTLSGAPTLGK
+510 VTLSGAPTLST

-549 QWASTPYSAKEQ
+549 KWASTPYSAKEQ
-561 NRMLLDPDT
+561 NKMLLDPDT

-603 GVSIRVVTED
+603 GISIRVVTED

>member
-1 MGYTREFEIDRSES
+1 MNYTREFETDRSES

-39 EVLVISED
+39 EVLVISEE

-96 QEVVR
+96 QAVVR

-111 SVGYTIDKYHFSTV
+111 SVGYTIDKYHFSTE

-150 SVGFNRSLD
+150 SVGYNRSLD

-173 PEEQKEKAEGTP
+173 PEEKAEGTP
-185 EPACPGQNGSP
+185 DGQKPACPGQNGSP
-196 CEGAEKKA
+196 CEEAEK
-204 CGEQECAKGPCEGTE
+204 
-219 EKACG
+219 KACG
-224 EQEKKSCGEQECAKT
+224 EQEKKSCGEECAT
-239 PSEETQ
+239 
-245 EKKSCGGQEEKP
+245 
-257 CEGECAKGPCE
+257 GPCE

-281 CQELAEAYIREKRS
+281 CPELAEAFIREKRS
-295 YSDFKVAVK
+295 YSDFKKAVK
-304 EQKAKLNVKDTKKM
+304 EHNSIESIEGTKKM
-318 NDNNKFS
+318 NKFS

-341 ASFERSVIEENK
+341 ASFERGVIEENK

-361 DIVVTKAQLRDFNGT
+361 DIVVTKAQLRDFNGA
-376 EALNQTTY
+376 EPLAQTTY
-384 KPGMYAPVM
+384 KPGMYAPVL

-510 VTLSGAPTLGK
+510 VTLSGAPTLST

-561 NRMLLDPDT
+561 NKMLLDPDT

-603 GVSIRVVTED
+603 GISIRVVTED

>member
-25 APYERESKQFGVYD
+25 APYERESKKFGVYD
-39 EVLVISED
+39 EVLVISEE

-72 VIVKAWIDGNK
+72 VIEKAWIDGNK

-111 SVGYTIDKYHFSTV
+111 SVGYTIDKYHFSTE

-137 IYEGSLVGVPADI
+137 IYEGSLVGIPADI

-173 PEEQKEKAEGTP
+173 PEEKAEETP
-185 EPACPGQNGSP
+185 DGQKPACPEQKESP
-196 CEGAEKKA
+196 CEGAEKQPCEGTEEKA
-204 CGEQECAKGPCEGTE
+204 CGEQEKKACEGTE

-224 EQEKKSCGEQECAKT
+224 EQEKKSCGE
-239 PSEETQ
+239 
-245 EKKSCGGQEEKP
+245 
-257 CEGECAKGPCE
+257 ECAKGPCE

-281 CQELAEAYIREKRS
+281 CPELAEAFIREKRS
-295 YSDFKVAVK
+295 YSDFKRAVK
-304 EQKAKLNVKDTKKM
+304 EHNSIESIKEPKKM
-318 NDNNKFS
+318 NKFS

-341 ASFERSVIEENK
+341 ASFERGVIEENK

-361 DIVVTKAQLRDFNGT
+361 DIVVTKAQLRDFDGT
-376 EALNQTTY
+376 EPLAQTTY
-384 KPGMYAPVM
+384 KPGMYAPVL

-510 VTLSGAPTLGK
+510 VTLSGAPTLST

-561 NRMLLDPDT
+561 NKMLLDPDT

-603 GVSIRVVTED
+603 GISIRVVTED

>member
-25 APYERESKQFGVYD
+25 APYERESKKFGVYD
-39 EVLVISED
+39 EVLVISEE

-72 VIVKAWIDGNK
+72 VIEKAWIDGNK

-111 SVGYTIDKYHFSTV
+111 SVGYTIDRYHFSTE

-137 IYEGSLVGVPADI
+137 IYEGSLVGIPADI

-173 PEEQKEKAEGTP
+173 PEEKEAETPDGQK
-185 EPACPGQNGSP
+185 PACPEQKESP
-196 CEGAEKKA
+196 CEGAETQP
-204 CGEQECAKGPCEGTE
+204 CEGECAKSPCEGTE

-224 EQEKKSCGEQECAKT
+224 EQEKKSCE
-239 PSEETQ
+239 
-245 EKKSCGGQEEKP
+245 GG
-257 CEGECAKGPCE
+257 CAKGPCE

-281 CQELAEAYIREKRS
+281 CPELAEAFIREKRS

-341 ASFERSVIEENK
+341 ASFERGVIEENK
-353 RKFGVTDA
+353 RKYGITDA

-384 KPGMYAPVM
+384 KPGMYAPVL

-603 GVSIRVVTED
+603 GISIRVVTED

>member
-25 APYERESKQFGVYD
+25 APYERESKEFGVYD

-96 QEVVR
+96 QAVVR

-111 SVGYTIDKYHFSTV
+111 SVGYTIDRYHFSTE

-137 IYEGSLVGVPADI
+137 IYEGSLVGIPADI

-159 REEHEMQCNGPKEK
+159 REEHEMQCNEPKEK
-173 PEEQKEKAEGTP
+173 PEGKAEEAPEEQK
-185 EPACPGQNGSP
+185 PACPEQKGSP
-196 CEGAEKKA
+196 CEETG
-204 CGEQECAKGPCEGTE
+204 

-224 EQEKKSCGEQECAKT
+224 EQE
-239 PSEETQ
+239 
-245 EKKSCGGQEEKP
+245 EKP
-257 CEGECAKGPCE
+257 CGEGCAKSPCE

-281 CQELAEAYIREKRS
+281 CPELAEAFIREKRS
-295 YSDFKVAVK
+295 YSDFKKAVK
-304 EQKAKLNVKDTKKM
+304 EHNSREGIKEPKKM
-318 NDNNKFS
+318 SKFS

-341 ASFERSVIEENK
+341 ASFERGVIEENK
-353 RKFGVTDA
+353 RRFGVTDA

-501 LLNVANVNT
+501 LLNVADVNT
-510 VTLSGAPTLGK
+510 VTLSGAPTLSA

-549 QWASTPYSAKEQ
+549 KWASTPYSAKEQ
-561 NRMLLDPDT
+561 NKMLLDPDT

-603 GVSIRVVTED
+603 GISIRVVTED